1 MMGYY
6 TSFDGSIEVTA
17 IDEKAEK
24 LMEGLARTR
33 RMKRKLPDEYGIE
46 GEFYVDGGGFCGQ
59 DRDDTV
65 LDYNSPPSTQPGLW
79 LPWEYND
86 GKLEI
91 PEQGKHYEYIEWLVY
106 LRDRIIVP
114 AGGVMN
120 GLVDWYGEDRH
131 DTGRL
136 QVVNNVIHV
145 YRGRMSFRKESTL

>member
-1 MMGYY
+1 MGYN
-6 TSFDGSIEVTA
+6 TSFNGSIEVTG
-17 IDEKAEK
+17 IDENAEK

-33 RMKRKLPDEYGIE
+33 RMKRKLPDEYGVE

-79 LPWEYND
+79 LPWEYSA

-120 GLVDWYGEDRH
+120 GWVDWYGEERQ

-136 QVVNNVIHV
+136 QVINNVIHV
-145 YRGRMSFRKESTL
+145 FEERRELIKVKEL